1 MSHPVND
8 TVADQVLDEYYKMS
22 AHDKTLY
29 LIRNKLYPV
38 LEEENMENIIIC
50 HMYDQRFNQNT

>member
-8 TVADQVLDEYYKMS
+8 KVADQVLDEYANMS

-38 LEEENMENIIIC
+38 LEEENMDLIIC
-50 HMYDQRFNQNT
+50 LHMYDQKFKE

>member
-8 TVADQVLDEYYKMS
+8 TVADQVLDEYYNMS

>member
-8 TVADQVLDEYYKMS
+8 AVADQVLDEYANMS

-38 LEEENMENIIIC
+38 LEEENMDLIIC
-50 HMYDQRFNQNT
+50 LHMYDHKLNQNT

>member
-38 LEEENMENIIIC
+38 FRRGKHGEHHYLP
-50 HMYDQRFNQNT
+50 YV

>member
-8 TVADQVLDEYYKMS
+8 TVADQVLDEYANMS

-38 LEEENMENIIIC
+38 LEEENTENIIIL
-50 HMYDQRFNQNT
+50 HMYDQKFKEKT

>member
-8 TVADQVLDEYYKMS
+8 AVADQVLDEYANMS

-38 LEEENMENIIIC
+38 LEEENMDLIIC
-50 HMYDQRFNQNT
+50 LHMYDQKFNQNT

>member
-8 TVADQVLDEYYKMS
+8 TVADQVLDEYANMS

-38 LEEENMENIIIC
+38 LEEESMENIIIS
-50 HMYDQRFNQNT
+50 HMYDQRLNQNI